1 MGAIRHYE
9 TTLSRELLQI
19 LKRHGAVIYGISD
32 ESMVEGR
39 VPTICFNIPG
49 LAPQQI
55 AREMG
60 EAGIGLRDGHMFAPR
75 LMKRLG
81 LTMEQGAL
89 RISMVHYN
97 TLEEAA
103 RFDQALGQIIAR
115 LRVD

>member
-1 MGAIRHYE
+1 MGAIREYE
-9 TTLSRELLQI
+9 MTLSRELLSI

-32 ESMVEGR
+32 EDKVAGR

-49 LAPQQI
+49 ITPQDI
-55 AREMG
+55 AKEMG
-60 EAGIGLRDGHMFAPR
+60 EARIGLRDGHMFAPR

-97 TLEEAA
+97 KVEEAA
-103 RFDQALGQIIAR
+103 RFDKVLGDIIAR
-115 LRVD
+115 RK